1 MDDNVKDDFE
11 NITSSPKPDQ
21 VPSQVPVKKKNPGR
35 VEAGKRLAERNKEN
49 KLSNNNYLYIGIG
62 VATVILILLKK
73 TSSTPTITPPTPCKE
88 PPPFIQP
95 SESQVVAS
103 ERFDDDMFNL

>member
-11 NITSSPKPDQ
+11 NITSSPKP
-21 VPSQVPVKKKNPGR
+21 PVQETPIKEKNPGR

-73 TSSTPTITPPTPCKE
+73 TSSTPTITSSTPCKGTSS
-88 PPPFIQP
+88 
-95 SESQVVAS
+95 SESQVVAN
-103 ERFDDDMFNL
+103 EKFDDDMFNL

>member
-11 NITSSPKPDQ
+11 NITSSPKVYLFKRPI
-21 VPSQVPVKKKNPGR
+21 KEKNPGR

-62 VATVILILLKK
+62 VATLILILLKK
-73 TSSTPTITPPTPCKE
+73 TSSTPVITSS
-88 PPPFIQP
+88 PPPVTP
-95 SESQVVAS
+95 SSESQVVAS
-103 ERFDDDMFNL
+103 EKFDDDMFNL

>member
-11 NITSSPKPDQ
+11 NITSSTKPSVQ
-21 VPSQVPVKKKNPGR
+21 ETPIKEKNPGR
-35 VEAGKRLAERNKEN
+35 VAAGKRLAERNKEN

-73 TSSTPTITPPTPCKE
+73 TSSTPTITSSTPCKE
-88 PPPFIQP
+88 PPPVTP
-95 SESQVVAS
+95 SSESQVVAS
-103 ERFDDDMFNL
+103 EKFDDDMFNL